1 MWKLLRIWDYF
12 IIDGWKSIFKTA
24 VLILQDYEEQLLEMS
39 FEHMLSQMPN
49 MQQ

>member
-24 VLILQDYEEQLLEMS
+24 VLILQQYEEQLLDMS
-39 FEHMLSQMPN
+39 FEQMLS
-49 MQQ
+49 